1 MHLDTIT
8 ELLNIQ
14 NHKAVE
20 VTRDRYQNIHVT
32 FLVRDLSEFECG
44 LVQGDNGRRI
54 RCGHILLV
62 PDAGICIP

>member
-20 VTRDRYQNIHVT
+20 VTRDTCQNVCVI
-32 FLVRDLSEFECG
+32 FLVRDLSEFEHG
-44 LVQGDNGRRI
+44 LVQADNGRRI
-54 RCGHILLV
+54 RCAHILPV